1 MYTNFQTTLDIPDS
15 GSCPECRERH
25 YDWIG
30 YVRPESKEIG
40 VFCPVCYTHFKDEEL
55 SFEEFGFDD
64 LST

>member
-1 MYTNFQTTLDIPDS
+1 MGQQTTLDIPAS
-15 GSCPECRERH
+15 GVCPECREKH

-30 YVRPESKEIG
+30 YTRPESNEIG

-64 LST
+64 LSS